1 MQFKTDA
8 LREIAFYSYIP
19 RIFAYFIGLIVV
31 VALFQVNDSQYRNN
45 PWLLSILAI
54 VCLSWPHIAY
64 LWAKKTDRV
73 YEAITNSLLFD
84 SFFGGIWFPFMS
96 FELVPCTVFITV
108 FMINNISAGGGK
120 LLTKGLVIMVI
131 ASLFTSLLINPVIK
145 LESQFIII
153 VFCIPMIIIYPM
165 VLAYINYK
173 LTRLMMKQ
181 SDKLLR
187 ISRHDD
193 LTNLYSRRY
202 WEQRLLEEF
211 KRCQRSKENA
221 CVMMVDVDHFKNIND
236 TYGHLVGDNVLK
248 QFGKLLKTLRASDIA
263 GRYGGEEFAVLL
275 PNSSLQESQLVAE
288 RLRQD
293 IESTTFDSVEKC
305 TVSIGIAELNTDY
318 KDAYKWLDNADKALY
333 QAKEGGRNR
342 VKTWLAQE
350 KVHCEESAMTI

>member
-31 VALFQVNDSQYRNN
+31 VALFQVNDSQYRNS

-64 LWAKKTDRV
+64 LWAKRTGRV

-84 SFFGGIWFPFMS
+84 SFFGGVWFPFMS

-120 LLTKGLVIMVI
+120 LLVKGLVIMVI

-173 LTRLMMKQ
+173 LTRLMMRQ
-181 SDKLLR
+181 SDKLLK

-193 LTNLYSRRY
+193 LTSLYSRRY
-202 WEQRLLEEF
+202 WEHRLLEEF
-211 KRCQRSKENA
+211 KRCQRSGEDT
-221 CVMMVDVDHFKNIND
+221 CVMMVDVDHFKKIND
-236 TYGHLVGDNVLK
+236 DFGHLVGDNVLK
-248 QFGKLLKTLRASDIA
+248 KFGKLLKDLRASDIA
-263 GRYGGEEFAVLL
+263 GRYGGEEFSVLL
-275 PNSSLQESQLVAE
+275 PNSNLEESLLVAE
-288 RLRQD
+288 RLRQE
-293 IESTTFDSVEKC
+293 IETTNFDEAGKC
-305 TVSIGIAELNTDY
+305 TVSIGIAVLTAEY
-318 KDAYKWLDNADKALY
+318 QDAYKWLDHADQALY
-333 QAKEGGRNR
+333 QAKKEGRNR
-342 VKTWLAQE
+342 VCTWPIPAHKLLLA
-350 KVHCEESAMTI
+350 KN